1 MAVPPAKQHN
11 PTVTRSAMSPRL
23 LQLAAETNTPQP
35 YPVTDDITV
44 TPLTRTRMN
53 ALQAAEMKLYALRGL
68 LNNQIVR
75 KADPEPVP
83 AAGPEPALFHDASDE
98 QRAEYED
105 AHHNWEQQRAADA
118 KLHTEWVA
126 KQDAAVAEIESIRQ
140 QLDDAQREYERAFFG
155 EAYTAVI
162 DYFEDKPL
170 LWNKFSVDIKNE
182 FLPPAPHNGV
192 CPTCGHTDEVQA
204 GKVESSSN

>member
-1 MAVPPAKQHN
+1 MAVPTAKHN

-23 LQLAAETNTPQP
+23 LQLAAETNIPQP

-44 TPLTRTRMN
+44 MPLTRTRMN

-68 LNNQIVR
+68 LNNQIIR
-75 KADPEPVP
+75 KADSEPAPV
-83 AAGPEPALFHDASDE
+83 AGPEPVLAEDARDE

-105 AHHNWEQQRAADA
+105 AHNNWELQRAADA
-118 KLHTEWVA
+118 KLHADWVA
-126 KQDAAVAEIESIRQ
+126 IQDAAISEIESIRE
-140 QLDDAQREYERAFFG
+140 QLDDAQQEYERAFFG
-155 EAYTAVI
+155 EAYAAVI

-192 CPTCGHTDEVQA
+192 CATCGHTDEAQA
-204 GKVESSSN
+204 GKAESSSN